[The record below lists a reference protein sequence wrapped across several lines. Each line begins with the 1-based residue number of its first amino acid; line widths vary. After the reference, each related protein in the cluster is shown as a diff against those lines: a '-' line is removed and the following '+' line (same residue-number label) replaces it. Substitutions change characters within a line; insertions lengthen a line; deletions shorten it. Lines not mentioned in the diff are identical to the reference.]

1 MVFNLDTLDISFDYM
16 IKTAYIQTITI
27 LYKYF
32 YI

>member
-1 MVFNLDTLDISFDYM
+1 MIDDSPPGASFDYVM
-16 IKTAYIQTITI
+16 EIACIQTITI

>member
-1 MVFNLDTLDISFDYM
+1 MIAPSDTSFDHVM
-16 IKTAYIQTITI
+16 KTAYAQTITI